1 MSKPKLGDVAAR
13 AGVSPTTVSRVLN
26 NRGYLS
32 QRTREKVYDAMREL
46 GYRPNAIA
54 RSLKGQRSRIV
65 GLVFPTVAN
74 PFYAE
79 MVYRIESFLADAG
92 YRVILCN
99 SDDHPDLEEQYFEM
113 LLSNQVDGIITGAHS
128 QVVANLPH
136 VQAPLVTVDRPGTQ
150 KYPNIRAD
158 NYAGARMA
166 VEHLVATGAGN
177 ILHITST
184 VSEQNLRLAGYR
196 DAVTAAGMTP
206 QVLELGF
213 RTPLPRKRELI
224 ERYLKESTTGE
235 RVDAVFASNDTYAAM
250 TLNWARTRNL
260 CVPQDF
266 QVGGLTAPRQYAH
279 LSRILQ
285 LWCSRLSRSPRV
297 QCSGCFR
304 RSNRAD
310 RATPTIHH
318 RLIKAIRSN
327 RVPRLMFSQCTCT
340 KAVPSGPLP
349 PPLSG
354 TPDLATSSLCR
365 R

>member
-1 MSKPKLGDVAAR
+1 MSKPKLGDVAAC

-166 VEHLVATGAGN
+166 VEHLVATGARN

-224 ERYLKESTTGE
+224 ERYLKESTAGE

-250 TLNWARTRNL
+250 ALNWARTRNL

-266 QVGGLTAPRQYAH
+266 QVVGFDGTET
-279 LSRILQ
+279 
-285 LWCSRLSRSPRV
+285 V
-297 QCSGCFR
+297 
-304 RSNRAD
+304 RA
-310 RATPTIHH
+310 
-318 RLIKAIRSN
+318 LI
-327 RVPRLMFSQCTCT
+327 PE
-340 KAVPSGPLP
+340 
-349 PPLSG
+349 
-354 TPDLATSSLCR
+354 LATVVQPIEQIAARAVQRLLQTIESGRQGRPDDTPSPHESDKEQQGSTADVFPVHLHEGGTLRAITVSS
-365 R
+365 

>member
-54 RSLKGQRSRIV
+54 RSLKGQRSRMV

-166 VEHLVATGAGN
+166 VEHLVATGARN

-196 DAVTAAGMTP
+196 DSVTAAGMIP

-224 ERYLKESTTGE
+224 ERYLKESSAGE

-250 TLNWARTRNL
+250 ALNWARTRNL

-266 QVGGLTAPRQYAH
+266 QVVGFDGTET
-279 LSRILQ
+279 
-285 LWCSRLSRSPRV
+285 V
-297 QCSGCFR
+297 
-304 RSNRAD
+304 RA
-310 RATPTIHH
+310 
-318 RLIKAIRSN
+318 LI
-327 RVPRLMFSQCTCT
+327 PE
-340 KAVPSGPLP
+340 
-349 PPLSG
+349 
-354 TPDLATSSLCR
+354 LATVVQPIEQIAARAVQRLLQTIESGRQGRPDDTPSPHEKEQQGSTADVFPVHLHEGGTLRAITASS
-365 R
+365 

>member
-54 RSLKGQRSRIV
+54 RSLKGQRSRMV

-166 VEHLVATGAGN
+166 VEHLVATGARN

-196 DAVTAAGMTP
+196 DALTAAGMIP

-224 ERYLKESTTGE
+224 ERYLKESTAGE
-235 RVDAVFASNDTYAAM
+235 HVDAVFASNDTYAAM
-250 TLNWARTRNL
+250 TLSWARTRNL

-266 QVGGLTAPRQYAH
+266 QVVGFATVVQPIEQIAARAVQRLLQTIESGRQGRPDDTPSPHKSDKEQQGSTADVFPVHLHEGGTL
-279 LSRILQ
+279 
-285 LWCSRLSRSPRV
+285 
-297 QCSGCFR
+297 
-304 RSNRAD
+304 RAI
-310 RATPTIHH
+310 T
-318 RLIKAIRSN
+318 
-327 RVPRLMFSQCTCT
+327 V
-340 KAVPSGPLP
+340 
-349 PPLSG
+349 
-354 TPDLATSSLCR
+354 SS
-365 R
+365 